1 MSDQSPHHAMDPI
14 TFEVMKNALLNATE
28 EMAYTIRRTAYSTN
42 IKTRADFSCAF
53 FDASFRVVAQSFSQ
67 PAHLSS
73 LKSAVPNAL
82 REYGAGNLA
91 PGDGIILNDP
101 HRGGSHL
108 NDIAL
113 IAPVDSGKNRLGYLA
128 NMAHH
133 VDVGGST
140 PCSLGVNREIYQ
152 EGIIIPPTKI
162 MRSGEIDENVLGL
175 VLQNVRAD
183 RLRSPG
189 ARARFAERGPV
200 RSRRFRH
207 SA

>member
-1 MSDQSPHHAMDPI
+1 MSDRSSQLTMDPI

-67 PAHLSS
+67 PPHLSS
-73 LKSAVPNAL
+73 MKTAIPNAL
-82 REYGAGNLA
+82 REYGAENLD
-91 PGDGIILNDP
+91 PGDGLVLNDP
-101 HRGGSHL
+101 HRGSSHL

-113 IAPVDSGKNRLGYLA
+113 IAPVFAGETRLGYLA

-140 PCSLGVNREIYQ
+140 PSSLGVNREIYQ

-162 MRSGEIDENVLGL
+162 MRRGNIDNNVLGL
-175 VLQNVRAD
+175 ILENVRAPHETGGD
-183 RLRSPG
+183 LRAQMG
-189 ARARFAERGPV
+189 ANLVGATAHR
-200 RSRRFRH
+200 
-207 SA
+207 